1 VLTTGAKPYD
11 YDVVL
16 VGIGFTYLLD
26 TQKSSGSDN

>member
-1 VLTTGAKPYD
+1 MLTMGAKPYN

-26 TQKSSGSDN
+26 TQKSGGGDN